1 MVVPT
6 VYHQNA
12 RNNTR
17 LGQKDLK
24 KTLPNRIRISE
35 SKLEIL
41 SDKTQIRVEK
51 ANKAK
56 HLLIQKIITRE
67 TIQGLQVEP
76 KKPLTKMIRYLKRQ
90 KTATINSH
98 KPKLSQCSLSRRNLW
113 LKTQKMDRLTFQSRK
128 NRKIFPELCRL
139 TQLPENLRKKTNTWQ
154 LYSKVKQIRETNH
167 LSSLRRILY

>member
-98 KPKLSQCSLSRRNLW
+98 KPKLSQCSLSRRNL
-113 LKTQKMDRLTFQSRK
+113 
-128 NRKIFPELCRL
+128 
-139 TQLPENLRKKTNTWQ
+139 
-154 LYSKVKQIRETNH
+154 
-167 LSSLRRILY
+167 